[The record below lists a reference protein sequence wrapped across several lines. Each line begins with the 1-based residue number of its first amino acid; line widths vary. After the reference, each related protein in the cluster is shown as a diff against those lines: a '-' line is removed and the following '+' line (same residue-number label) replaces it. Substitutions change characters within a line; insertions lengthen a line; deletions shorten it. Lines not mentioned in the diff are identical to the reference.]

1 MKKIIYALVTLLIF
15 VSLAKSDEYKMK
27 AYNLY
32 ETINSKFI
40 TKLVISTVLEQNKQ
54 HENLSEAD
62 ILALD
67 KKWIEKQDKAL
78 IDSKINNKLARYFRS
93 LKSKHGKVYTEIF
106 AMDNKGLIVAAS
118 EPTTD
123 YWQGD
128 EKKWLD
134 TYGTGYAYSFYISER
149 YLDES
154 TQKTQVQLS
163 IPLVSDDKVIG
174 AITFGILSEKI

>member
-1 MKKIIYALVTLLIF
+1 MKKIIIILLTSLLF
-15 VSLAKSDEYKMK
+15 TSLAQSDEYKMK

-67 KKWIEKQDKAL
+67 KKWIDEKDKAL

-93 LKSKHGKVYTEIF
+93 IISKHGKVYTEIF
-106 AMDNKGLIVAAS
+106 AMDNKGLIVAAAK
-118 EPTTD
+118 PTGD

-128 EKKWLD
+128 EKKWQD
-134 TYGTGYAYSFYISER
+134 TYGTGYAYSFHISDR
-149 YLDES
+149 YFDES
-154 TQKTQVQLS
+154 TKQQQVQLS
-163 IPLVSDDKVIG
+163 IPLVFEDKVIG
-174 AITFGILSEKI
+174 AITFGILSDKI